1 MSSATEIKIKIQQNQ
16 EVSYSKNLATG
27 RNHQFLWE
35 IDIYIYTCL
44 FINSINSGFCSRV
57 RWQEGTHTQSSPVNI
72 HSLQPSKNT
81 QEMVKKSAE
90 NPVSAEN
97 PTMSS
102 PIVICHQYPT
112 NPHEIS
118 IKSNHFP
125 SAIHS
130 NPHQKNLGEIPS
142 MILHGLAFFPHVLS
156 MQIYKKKAQS

>member
-1 MSSATEIKIKIQQNQ
+1 
-16 EVSYSKNLATG
+16 
-27 RNHQFLWE
+27 
-35 IDIYIYTCL
+35 
-44 FINSINSGFCSRV
+44 
-57 RWQEGTHTQSSPVNI
+57 
-72 HSLQPSKNT
+72 
-81 QEMVKKSAE
+81 MVKKSAE

-130 NPHQKNLGEIPS
+130 NPHFFKKNGEIPS
-142 MILHGLAFFPHVLS
+142 TFLHDLAFSPHVLS
-156 MQIYKKKAQS
+156 MQIYLTKKTFITKKSRELWMIYHDISIETSINLGYIH